1 MAAIV
6 RNVVNWSAQHGSRDR
21 GTTGQLSPS
30 HQVQQRSDMC
40 EVCGKKPKFV
50 ERGQKHPYCSRTCA
64 GKAQPSSPPSSGGG
78 SRKAQ
83 NSPMSMPLTVNTTT
97 SPTAASKT
105 CLLAGCHYDA
115 VFQGFCDP
123 EHAMEAVKMG
133 HVEGCDMCRDQPV
146 SVNARPSR
154 GSSARKLCIGC
165 DRALRG
171 GAQLKELGSKDSKF
185 QEVRKHFIA
194 EWNARNEGL
203 PTVDKVFQVIVP
215 REQLSRYSA
224 YRKNLTNPREIRTYH
239 ASLML
244 CDLGSK
250 GPFLCERKGCG
261 ICSVVRSSFKTF
273 AFEEDYE
280 QGRFGPGIYTFVN
293 PKLADTEATTSS
305 TSPYR
310 VMVAC
315 DVLVD
320 AGQEIPAED
329 SVFVASS
336 EAINAAYVVMYSM

>member
-21 GTTGQLSPS
+21 GTTGQLSSS

-64 GKAQPSSPPSSGGG
+64 
-78 SRKAQ
+78 
-83 NSPMSMPLTVNTTT
+83 VNTTT
-97 SPTAASKT
+97 SPTTASKT

-154 GSSARKLCIGC
+154 GSSARKLCVGC

-320 AGQEIPAED
+320 AGQEASHIHYLSKTVDNSLAIFFFHLSSKIPAED